1 MEPDLDD
8 GDMIGIGLPPIGGE
22 VDAAYTASVIAK
34 LKPAWWMDWRHG
46 QLDTPGYVPMLYDA
60 NLERVQQTI
69 DDALFVS
76 NVVPYCWLIYNE
88 PERADQANATPEQ
101 AANTLTIWLRK
112 VPSWYAPCAV
122 GGVNVS
128 VHHGGKPYL
137 WLDAFLGRLSA
148 RWRKH
153 IDYWHIHVYGDTSAF
168 YDGVMAF
175 RKWMQRVDMVRPVI
189 VSECGTDRDP
199 AALMALIRHMLREG
213 DIDRAAWFS
222 SYYDKWNDTGLLDEH
237 GELTSAG
244 KAFVKVQTE
253 THLPLVTG

>member
-1 MEPDLDD
+1 
-8 GDMIGIGLPPIGGE
+8 MIGIGIPPPGGE
-22 VDAAYTASVIAK
+22 VDAAYTARVLVK
-34 LKPAWWMDWRHG
+34 LQPPWWMDWRHG
-46 QLDTPGYVPMLYDA
+46 QLDIPGYVPMLFDA
-60 NLERVQQTI
+60 DRGRVQDAI

-76 NVVPYCWLIYNE
+76 DVVPYCWLIYSE
-88 PERADQANATPEQ
+88 PERADQANATPKE
-101 AANTLTIWLRK
+101 AADTLKIWLRK
-112 VPSWYAPCAV
+112 VPSWYAPCAA

-128 VHHGGKPYL
+128 VHRGAKPYQ
-137 WLDAFLGRLSA
+137 WLDSFVSLLDA

-153 IDYWHIHVYGDTSAF
+153 IDYWHIHVYGDSSAF
-168 YDGVMAF
+168 LDGVMAF

-222 SYYDKWNDTGLLDEH
+222 SYYDKWNETGLLDVD
-237 GELTSAG
+237 GELTAIG
-244 KAFVKVQTE
+244 GAFVRVQTE